1 MDFFEWLLKI
11 IFYFWLGVFG
21 IGFADL
27 AIEIQSQAIKAYQ
40 RGPISPSRFTRTMT
54 GKDD

>member
-1 MDFFEWLLKI
+1 MGFFEWLLKI

-40 RGPISPSRFTRTMT
+40 RGPMSPSRFTRTMT